1 MYALGLTERD
11 KTTLVTLLINEIF
24 NKNCSDNCNN
34 SSEIREME
42 KLIEKIEKS
51 I

>member
-1 MYALGLTERD
+1 VYALGLTERE

-24 NKNCSDNCNN
+24 IKGSSNDCGNP
-34 SSEIREME
+34 SEISDME

-51 I
+51 F